1 MMEKKVWLA
10 KVLINMLKDKIK
22 YEWEAKE
29 GYEKTEKRNTRQGG
43 GRTQLTRVGS
53 WVNEVLDN
61 ITSL

>member
-43 GRTQLTRVGS
+43 GELSSPGWNPAHQGRKLG
-53 WVNEVLDN
+53 
-61 ITSL
+61 

>member
-1 MMEKKVWLA
+1 
-10 KVLINMLKDKIK
+10 MLKDKIK

-43 GRTQLTRVGS
+43 GANSARQGGTQLTKVGS